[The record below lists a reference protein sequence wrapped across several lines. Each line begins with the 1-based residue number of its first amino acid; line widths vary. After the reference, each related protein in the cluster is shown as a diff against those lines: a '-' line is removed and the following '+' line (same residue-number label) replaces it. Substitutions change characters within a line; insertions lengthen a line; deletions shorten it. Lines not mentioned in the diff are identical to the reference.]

1 MRDQYYHPP
10 QRERGNNRLFSTL
23 GLLFAGIL
31 AIGVMNKAGVK
42 IDFPGAGKG
51 AGSGL
56 MSASMDDSGASENGG
71 VVVLPPKGEK
81 GTEYDSDFVP
91 KTPRDKPSRS
101 SERTSSSG
109 NVNAEAWIER
119 FSETAVQQAISK
131 GIPAG
136 IALAVGLMEIQSGKS
151 INNWNDFMARVIKP
165 LVKLKEQS
173 ASGDLRSYF
182 KYSANSDRW
191 AQGLDEADLYK
202 ASTLKKTLSNY
213 DLSAY
218 DQQVK
223 ERLAQEEEIERQA
236 EYVSSEVT
244 TSIRKKSRSAAV
256 EDEET
261 GTPRASN
268 RYEEIVGSEVAKEV
282 ARKKI
287 KSGRYL
293 KEEDLSRL
301 VEETDQETAKALKS
315 KLAFPGRKVNPN
327 HADAAKRLDITDP
340 KNTQARE
347 EVYQKKLKAQREK
360 S

>member
-31 AIGVMNKAGVK
+31 AIGLMNKAGIK
-42 IDFPGAGKG
+42 INFKG
-51 AGSGL
+51 AENNSGL
-56 MSASMDDSGASENGG
+56 MSASMDNSGAAADGD
-71 VVVLPPKGEK
+71 VVVIPPKGEK

-91 KTPRDKPSRS
+91 KTPRDKPSSR
-101 SERTSSSG
+101 SERTHSSKG
-109 NVNAEAWIER
+109 AVDAEAWIER
-119 FSETAVQQAISK
+119 FSETAVQQAVSK

-165 LVKLKEQS
+165 LAKLKAES
-173 ASGDLRSYF
+173 ASGELRSYF

-202 ASTLKKTLSNY
+202 APALKKALSNY
-213 DLSAY
+213 DLSVF

-223 ERLAQEEEIERQA
+223 ERLAREEEIERQA
-236 EYVSSEVT
+236 DYVASEVT

-261 GTPRASN
+261 TVSASN
-268 RYEEIVGSEVAKEV
+268 RYDEIVGEEVAKAT
-282 ARKKI
+282 ARKKL
-287 KSGRYL
+287 KSGKYIS
-293 KEEDLSRL
+293 EEDLKRL
-301 VEETDQETAKALKS
+301 VEETDQETAKTLKS

-327 HADAAKRLDITDP
+327 HPDAAKRMDITDP

-347 EVYQKKLKAQREK
+347 EVYQRKLREKREK

>member
-1 MRDQYYHPP
+1 MRDQYYHPQ

-31 AIGVMNKAGVK
+31 VIGLMNKAGIK
-42 IDFPGAGKG
+42 INFKG
-51 AGSGL
+51 AENNSGL
-56 MSASMDDSGASENGG
+56 MSASMDNSGATADGD
-71 VVVLPPKGEK
+71 VVVIPPKGEK
-81 GTEYDSDFVP
+81 GTEYDADFVP
-91 KTPRDKPSRS
+91 KTPRDKPSSR
-101 SERTSSSG
+101 SERTHSSKG
-109 NVNAEAWIER
+109 VVDAEAWIER
-119 FSETAVQQAISK
+119 FSETAVQQAVSK

-136 IALAVGLMEIQSGKS
+136 IALAVGLIEIQSGKS
-151 INNWNDFMARVIKP
+151 INNWNDFMNRVIKP

-173 ASGDLRSYF
+173 ASSDLRSYF

-191 AQGLDEADLYK
+191 AQGLEEADLYAAPK
-202 ASTLKKTLSNY
+202 LKKALSSY
-213 DLSAY
+213 DLSVF

-223 ERLAQEEEIERQA
+223 ERLAQEEAIERQA
-236 EYVSSEVT
+236 EYVAGEVSA
-244 TSIRKKSRSAAV
+244 SIRKKARGAAV
-256 EDEET
+256 EEEENT
-261 GTPRASN
+261 LPVASN
-268 RYEEIVGSEVAKEV
+268 RYDEIVGAEVAKEV

-301 VEETDQETAKALKS
+301 VEETDRETATTLKS

-327 HADAAKRLDITDP
+327 HKDAAKKMDITDP

-347 EVYQKKLKAQREK
+347 ELYQRKLKELREK

>member
-10 QRERGNNRLFSTL
+10 RERGNNRLFSAL
-23 GLLFAGIL
+23 GLIFAGIM
-31 AIGVMNKAGVK
+31 AIGLLSKAGVK
-42 IDFPGAGKG
+42 INFPGADSGS
-51 AGSGL
+51 ASGL
-56 MSASMDDSGASENGG
+56 ISASMDDSGASENGG

-101 SERTSSSG
+101 SERTSSG
-109 NVNAEAWIER
+109 GDVDAEAWIER

-136 IALAVGLMEIQSGKS
+136 IALAVGLMEIKSGKS
-151 INNWNDFMARVIKP
+151 INNWNDFMNRVIKP
-165 LVKLKEQS
+165 LAKLKEKS
-173 ASGDLRSYF
+173 ASGDLRAYF

-191 AQGLDEADLYK
+191 AQGLAEADLYE
-202 ASTLKKTLSNY
+202 APALKKALSGY
-213 DLSAY
+213 DLGVY

-223 ERLAQEEEIERQA
+223 ERLAREEEIERQA
-236 EYVSSEVT
+236 EYVASEVT
-244 TSIRKKSRSAAV
+244 TSIRNKSRSAAV
-256 EDEET
+256 EEEET
-261 GTPRASN
+261 ARPRASN
-268 RYEEIVGSEVAKEV
+268 RYDEIVGSEVAKEV
-282 ARKKI
+282 ARKKL

-301 VEETDQETAKALKS
+301 VEETDQETAKTLKS

-347 EVYQKKLKAQREK
+347 EVYQRKLKEKREK

>member
-10 QRERGNNRLFSTL
+10 QERGSNRLFSAL
-23 GLLFAGIL
+23 GLIFAGIL
-31 AIGVMNKAGVK
+31 AIGLLSKAGVK
-42 IDFPGAGKG
+42 INLPGEDSGSA
-51 AGSGL
+51 SGL

-101 SERTSSSG
+101 SGRASSG
-109 NVNAEAWIER
+109 GDVNAEAWIER
-119 FSETAVQQAISK
+119 FSETAVQQAVSK

-151 INNWNDFMARVIKP
+151 INNWNDFMNRVIKP

-202 ASTLKKTLSNY
+202 ATALKKTLSSY

-218 DQQVK
+218 DHQVK
-223 ERLAQEEEIERQA
+223 ARLAQEEEIERQA
-236 EYVSSEVT
+236 EYVASEVT

-261 GTPRASN
+261 EAPRASN
-268 RYEEIVGSEVAKEV
+268 RYDEIVGSEVAKEV
-282 ARKKI
+282 ARKKL

-293 KEEDLSRL
+293 KEEDLTRL

-327 HADAAKRLDITDP
+327 HPDAAKRLDITDP

-347 EVYQKKLKAQREK
+347 ELYQRKLKEQREK

>member
-1 MRDQYYHPP
+1 MRDQYYQPP
-10 QRERGNNRLFSTL
+10 RERGNNRLFSAL

-31 AIGVMNKAGVK
+31 AIGLMSKAGIK
-42 IDFPGAGKG
+42 IDLPGAEKG

-101 SERTSSSG
+101 SERTSSG
-109 NVNAEAWIER
+109 GDVDVEAWIER

-151 INNWNDFMARVIKP
+151 INNWNDFMNRVIKP
-165 LVKLKEQS
+165 LAKLKEQS

-202 ASTLKKTLSNY
+202 ATALKKTLSSY

-218 DQQVK
+218 DHQVK
-223 ERLAQEEEIERQA
+223 ERLAREEEIERQA
-236 EYVSSEVT
+236 EYVASEVT
-244 TSIRKKSRSAAV
+244 TSIRHKSRSAAV
-256 EDEET
+256 EEEKT
-261 GTPRASN
+261 ARPRASN
-268 RYEEIVGSEVAKEV
+268 QYEEIVGSEVAKEV
-282 ARKKI
+282 ARKKL

-301 VEETDQETAKALKS
+301 VEETDQETAKTLKS

-327 HADAAKRLDITDP
+327 HPDATKRLDITDR